1 MRKTACLISLSI
13 VILAFIFAFY
23 FYPQMPQL
31 IASHWNDKGEV
42 NGMTEKWMLFLIPA
56 IIVFCFVMFIFIPRI
71 EPKKE
76 NIKEFKDSYDDFILI
91 FNLFM
96 FYLFAL
102 TIIWNLGYSFNMTVG
117 IMPGLSVL
125 FYFLGILVAQTKRNY
140 TIGIRT
146 PWTLEN
152 DKVWE
157 STSKVSGVFFKTLGL
172 SCLFFMLFPKY
183 AFLLFFS
190 FLIIGIIYIFFYSYS
205 EYKKQIKRKNK

>member
-1 MRKTACLISLSI
+1 MRKTTSLISLSI
-13 VILAFIFAFY
+13 VILSFIFAFY

-31 IASHWNDKGEV
+31 IASHWNDQGEV
-42 NGMTEKWMLFLIPA
+42 NGMAEKWILFLIPA
-56 IIVFCFVMFIFIPRI
+56 IIVFCFVLFIFIPKI

-76 NIKEFKDSYDDFILI
+76 NIKVFKDSYDDFILI

-117 IMPGLSVL
+117 IMPGFSVL
-125 FYFLGILVAQTKRNY
+125 FYFLGILVTQTKRNY

-157 STSKVSGVFFKTLGL
+157 NTSKVAGIFFKALGL
-172 SCLFFMLFPKY
+172 SCLFFMIFPKY

-190 FLIIGIIYIFFYSYS
+190 FLIIGIIYIFFYSYL
-205 EYKKQIKRKNK
+205 EYKKQIKKKNK